1 MTLTWLDLYLV
12 ILVGKPNRL
21 KVSTYL
27 VFKLTGMPNVLPV
40 LWDAKAT
47 LGIKIVPPPRL
58 GSAGLDPPLIRQQL
72 YGIRGYTNQVRL
84 RGLHY
89 QLGDLMTLTQLWC
102 AG

>member
-12 ILVGKPNRL
+12 ILVGKPKRL

-58 GSAGLDPPLIRQQL
+58 GSAGLNPPLIRQQL
-72 YGIRGYTNQVRL
+72 PNISN
-84 RGLHY
+84 
-89 QLGDLMTLTQLWC
+89 TLTATLILTRFQLIPANC
-102 AG
+102 SFILYTY